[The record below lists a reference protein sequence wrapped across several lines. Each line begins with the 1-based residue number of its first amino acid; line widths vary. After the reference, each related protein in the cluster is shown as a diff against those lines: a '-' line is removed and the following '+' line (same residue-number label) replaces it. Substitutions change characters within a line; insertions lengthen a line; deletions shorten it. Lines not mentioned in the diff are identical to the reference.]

1 MADITKIQE
10 IFYELQVSE
19 VMTSPVT
26 TVTPQTTMSQFEE
39 LLRAR
44 RISGAPVVD
53 EAGNLIGI
61 VSIMD
66 LIQALEKGQ
75 IEQPVADHMTASV
88 EVLQDS
94 ERVISA
100 IHRLQSTGYGRFP
113 VVAQSTGKLVG
124 ILTRGDIIRG
134 TLKQLD
140 MDYRR
145 LEAQGYRQR
154 HFFEDI
160 LSENTSIVLRY
171 TVRARDF
178 GHGGEASSHL
188 KRSLTSLGIQP
199 EILRRVAVATY
210 EAEMN
215 LVLHTD
221 TGGRIRADIRS
232 HQLRIDVTDHGPG
245 IADIEQAMRPGFSTA
260 TEWIR
265 EMGFGAGM
273 GLTNIQNCADEMSLD
288 SKMGRGTHLR
298 ILFRLN
304 QAHQ

>member
-1 MADITKIQE
+1 MTDITKIQE
-10 IFYELQVSE
+10 ILYELQVSE
-19 VMTSPVT
+19 VMTSHVV

-39 LLRAR
+39 VLRTR
-44 RISGAPVVD
+44 RISGTPVVD
-53 EAGNLIGI
+53 DTGNLIGI

-66 LIQALEKGQ
+66 LIQALDHGQ
-75 IEQPVADHMTASV
+75 MHEPVADHMTTDV
-88 EVLQDS
+88 EVLHDN

-100 IHRLQSTGYGRFP
+100 INRQESTGYGRFP
-113 VVAQSTGKLVG
+113 VVSHSTGMLVG

-145 LEAQGYRQR
+145 LEAQGFRQR

-171 TVRARDF
+171 TVLARDL

-188 KRSLTSLGIQP
+188 KRSLTSLGIRP

-215 LVLHTD
+215 LVLHATN
-221 TGGRIRADIRS
+221 GGRIRADIRS

-245 IADIEQAMRPGFSTA
+245 IEDIEQAMRPGFSTA
-260 TEWIR
+260 AEWIR

-273 GLTNIQNCADEMSLD
+273 GLTNIRNCADEMSLD
-288 SKMGRGTHLR
+288 SKVGRGTHLR
-298 ILFRLN
+298 ILFRLD
-304 QAHQ
+304 QAQQ